1 MPTFLW
7 KIKSRIETYLNSPKR
22 NKKLLNN
29 FLSSLSS
36 DTFFIEIGANDG
48 IEADP
53 IYPFVKK
60 NNWSGVYIEP
70 QKKVFEKLKNNFS
83 SHSNVF
89 FENIAITENDEE
101 VTLYIPN
108 TEGNIN
114 YSLFASLSPKSGE
127 MSWFEKSQ
135 IIEEKVSGKPF
146 KYLVEKYD
154 LQSKNYV
161 FLLIDVEGQ
170 EKQIFN
176 SIDFEFYKPNAI
188 LYEHDH
194 LKYSEDRNIKNML
207 QDKGYKIYHAKY
219 DSLAVLK

>member
-1 MPTFLW
+1 MPTLLW
-7 KIKSRIETYLNSPKR
+7 KIKSRIETYLNSPEK
-22 NKKLLNN
+22 NNYLLNS
-29 FLSSLSS
+29 FLASLSG

-70 QKKVFEKLKNNFS
+70 QKKVFEKLKHNFS
-83 SHSNVF
+83 GHSNVF
-89 FENIAITENDEE
+89 FENIAITENEE
-101 VTLYIPN
+101 VVTLYIPIA
-108 TEGNIN
+108 EGKIN

-127 MSWFEKSQ
+127 MSWFERSQ
-135 IIEEKVSGKPF
+135 IVEEKVPGKPF
-146 KYLVEKYD
+146 KYLVDKYE
-154 LQSKNYV
+154 LYQKKYV

-194 LKYSEDRNIKNML
+194 LKYSEDRDIKRML
-207 QDKGYKIYHAKY
+207 QEKGYKIYHAKY